1 MILYHGSK
9 SGIRGEISPFC
20 GRMTCDFGQGFYM
33 GDRPDQPKGLIAG
46 WKDNQFYELECD
58 FTGLKILSFTDDYV
72 GRMDWALYIGYN
84 RGQIDPNQYPVLV
97 DRYQGYNASYDVVAG
112 LIANDKMYRVL
123 DDFFHLNI
131 CDKAFLEAL
140 SRVKLGRQYVA
151 KTKRAC
157 GQEHIKVLSV
167 HSLSEREVK
176 AAKVQEINRGMQND
190 GIVEQLK
197 AKYRRA
203 IDIKYFDEIAKE
215 WEKKADS

>member
-167 HSLSEREVK
+167 HSLSERGQSGQSAGNK
-176 AAKVQEINRGMQND
+176 SWNAKRWYCRATQSEIQACN
-190 GIVEQLK
+190 
-197 AKYRRA
+197 
-203 IDIKYFDEIAKE
+203 
-215 WEKKADS
+215 